1 MGREGES
8 RKIWAVLGGRCLS
21 RAGLEET
28 SGSFLSTR
36 HADLHLRSQDLPGEV
51 TRLSLEARVRGG
63 LRINGPRAQLSPPP
77 LAHPF
82 VHPR

>member
-1 MGREGES
+1 M
-8 RKIWAVLGGRCLS
+8 LGGQCLP

-51 TRLSLEARVRGG
+51 TRLSLEAGVRGG

-82 VHPR
+82 VHPQ